1 MVQWKDWLMPATAL
15 GAAVTLILL
24 AAYAIAP
31 GPAAPRSSGLADL
44 PGFQVL
50 TLS

>member
-15 GAAVTLILL
+15 GAAIPLVLF

-31 GPAAPRSSGLADL
+31 GSSGPRSSGLADL

-50 TLS
+50 SLS